1 MKEKYL
7 KGLVVEI
14 LNCLEVEDYDLAEK
28 YGEKYLRIVNGEEE
42 FVIDDYE
49 V

>member
-7 KGLVVEI
+7 RGLVELMI
-14 LNCLEVEDYDLAEK
+14 NCMKVEDYDLAEK
-28 YGEKYLRIVNGEEE
+28 YGEKALRILYDEEE
-42 FVIDDYE
+42 FVPDDYE